1 MISAEI
7 TKKCYSAQTALL
19 IAAAAGAILVEICCP
34 MQVTAAGRTSGPQGA
49 RGTPPLMRPVGF
61 VCARVVRKSAGL
73 GAFWCGRRPH
83 AHAQYAHIMFLTLS
97 GLSCARRPDLS
108 SACGA
113 TCGEKGGINT
123 RRPFAPGRPLPSLAI
138 IFTLQIGRQPP
149 ATPPRYEY
157 ATTMLTPVCA
167 PSGRASSRGLFDA
180 DAAPP
185 TL

>member
-1 MISAEI
+1 MLPDAGDDCGSQKSPSGSARHPNPD
-7 TKKCYSAQTALL
+7 
-19 IAAAAGAILVEICCP
+19 VP
-34 MQVTAAGRTSGPQGA
+34 SGGLRQ
-49 RGTPPLMRPVGF
+49 RGGQESG
-61 VCARVVRKSAGL
+61 RVVGL
-73 GAFWCGRRPH
+73 LGSWTAP
-83 AHAQYAHIMFLTLS
+83 AHAQYTHIIVLTLS
-97 GLSCARRPDLS
+97 PLARARRSDLS
-108 SACGA
+108 TACGA